1 MLDAEKQGGV
11 GLGGACPPLPAC
23 PAPRPLR
30 GCAGLLPP
38 SPRGVALL
46 GGGRR
51 RRSELGAGGDGRG
64 GLEQGVSQGL
74 GKTSPLADV
83 HLRPSSPSSERSPT
97 NSLPCG
103 CGGEMEAL

>member
-1 MLDAEKQGGV
+1 MDLAGHVLLYLHVWLPAPSEGV
-11 GLGGACPPLPAC
+11 RGCCPPLPT
-23 PAPRPLR
+23 
-30 GCAGLLPP
+30 GW
-38 SPRGVALL
+38 ALL

-51 RRSELGAGGDGRG
+51 CHSELGAGEDGRG
-64 GLEQGVSQGL
+64 GLEQGASRGL
-74 GKTSPLADV
+74 GKTSPLADA